1 MRRFKNRMVL
11 NRGNDEV
18 FTFFLICERNT
29 LERSIIGFAPT
40 RGKAN
45 LRRTRINSASKIR
58 ARLLKMHLF
67 LLSWAVE
74 RRGVE
79 VVA

>member
-45 LRRTRINSASKIR
+45 LRRTCIDGASKIR
-58 ARLLKMHLF
+58 ARLLKLHLF
-67 LLSWAVE
+67 LLCRAIE
-74 RRGVE
+74 RRRVE